1 MGKGGGS
8 AGAAAAIEPIKSAD
22 ETMREASSAAS
33 RAQQLR
39 RGLASTFS
47 RSTMG
52 KGVGA
57 SSATAGTATKLGA

>member
-8 AGAAAAIEPIKSAD
+8 HPAKALEPVKAAEQVQRGAAAS
-22 ETMREASSAAS
+22 TM

-39 RGLASTFS
+39 MGLASTFS

-52 KGVGA
+52 AGA
-57 SSATAGTATKLGA
+57 SAASATAGAAKKLGG